1 MKSTKKLV
9 SLLLALVLLC
19 ACVAGCGGNTNN
31 TANNGGQT
39 ANGNQ
44 TEMQAGDADQ
54 QSTEVAEEDKYGGTF
69 VLNLKGDP
77 KSFNPDGVADDY
89 NFHISQKH

>member
-9 SLLLALVLLC
+9 SLMLALVLLC
-19 ACVAGCGGNTNN
+19 ACVAGCGSNTNN

-44 TEMQAGDADQ
+44 IEMQAGDADQ
-54 QSTEVAEEDKYGGTF
+54 QRKTSMAE
-69 VLNLKGDP
+69 L
-77 KSFNPDGVADDY
+77 SFL
-89 NFHISQKH
+89 ISLVILSLLTLTA